1 MNASDK
7 DEGQNAE
14 ITYSIEDSTFSI
26 NESTGNIKLKK
37 ALTCCSQSSYEP
49 IITVTDKGSPPLSGN
64 ATLKVE
70 ILGME
75 IVY

>member
-7 DEGQNAE
+7 DEGKNAE
-14 ITYSIEDSTFSI
+14 IVYSIEGSMFSI
-26 NESTGNIKLKK
+26 NDSNGNIKLKK
-37 ALTCCSQSSYEP
+37 ALTCYEQSSYEL
-49 IITVTDKGSPPLSGN
+49 IITATDKGSPPLSGN
-64 ATLKVE
+64 ATLNVE